1 MNFFYYEMEILLI
14 KIPLLFLI
22 AVGYYGLADKVRKL
36 GNVDLDKT
44 YRKSVA
50 D

>member
-1 MNFFYYEMEILLI
+1 MNFFYYEMDILLI
-14 KIPLLFLI
+14 KISLLVLI
-22 AVGYYGLADKVRKL
+22 AEGYCGLADKVRKL
-36 GNVDLDKT
+36 GNVDSDKT